1 MKKTKLLTSIVAI
14 ALVVALLLS
23 LAACV
28 DPPPEAVTGIPSYLK
43 DKIVEDDGTN
53 SWTKMGDEQIEI
65 SWYVDLGAWPQPTD
79 TNAVMAKI
87 KEITGISV
95 KFQTPVGDSND
106 KLTTMISGGNLP
118 DVITIQ
124 TSNINVM
131 SKLAMQGYIY
141 DINLLAD
148 NFAPSFYRNVRKD
161 VFDWWA
167 MGNGK
172 TYGIPNHAYSYEDI
186 PADEKLQPN
195 GGMMVRKD
203 LFDLWQAHAETLA
216 DGDGMITYKSRTTG
230 QDKKVEW
237 QGYITTMEGFQAA
250 CNWINTNYKKQIDA
264 CLQLATFPTDNT
276 CISLK
281 WLSQL
286 FAIPFENEDG
296 TYSYQF
302 TTEAYE
308 QMLYYLND
316 LYQDGIISDGNFTQ
330 SSDKIGSVIAGGRA
344 FATLVTPQD
353 YQIHFQTASEGGKDY
368 VPLYLTN
375 ENGDAPIMED
385 VRGYGFLYSMITT
398 KCQRPDLVMKL
409 FDFLVSDEGQR
420 LITLGEE
427 GTTWNWAD
435 DKKTDTVFTEQYLA
449 DKAKLE
455 ETKYGLMVMDL
466 LINYQYYDNIQPKT
480 NNGKTKGEL
489 YRTNLKRPL
498 TMYSYDF
505 NANHFVVDATD
516 KRFNRY
522 STALT
527 HTNNLLA
534 SQIPKI
540 IKAGDKAAAKKLY
553 DETVTTLNNKTN
565 NLSLIIEMNS
575 EAYIAA
581 KIKLGMTATDN
592 AWPAYKAGYNVTV
605 DRTMPNGD
613 ISYIRGY

>member
-1 MKKTKLLTSIVAI
+1 MKKSSLFTSITAI
-14 ALVVALLLS
+14 ALIVILLLS
-23 LAACV
+23 LSACV
-28 DPPPEAVTGIPSYLK
+28 DPPSAVTGIPSYLQ
-43 DKIVEDDGTN
+43 DKIVKDDGTD

-65 SWYVDLGAWPQPTD
+65 NWYVDLGAWPQPTD

-87 KEITGISV
+87 KEITGISI

-106 KLTTMISGGNLP
+106 KLTTMISGGDLP
-118 DVITIQ
+118 DVVTIQ
-124 TSNINVM
+124 TNNINVM
-131 SKLAMQGYIY
+131 SKLAMQGYVY
-141 DINLLAD
+141 DINLLAE
-148 NFAPSFYRNVRKD
+148 NFAPSFFRNVRKD

-186 PADEKLQPN
+186 PENEQLQPN

-203 LFDLWQAHAETLA
+203 LFDLWQNYAKTLQ
-216 DGDGMITYKSRTTG
+216 DNDGMITYKSRTSG
-230 QDKKVEW
+230 ENKKVEW
-237 QGYITTMEGFQAA
+237 QGYITTPEGFQAA
-250 CNWINTNYKKQIDA
+250 CNWIKQNYSKEIDS
-264 CLQLATFPTDNT
+264 CLQLAMFPTDNT

-308 QMLYYLND
+308 NMLYYLND
-316 LYQDGIISDGNFTQ
+316 LYNDGIISNGNFTQ
-330 SSDKIGSVIAGGRA
+330 NSDKIGSVIAGGRA

-353 YQIHFQTASEGGKDY
+353 YQIHFQTANEGGKEY

-427 GTTWNWAD
+427 GKTWNWTD
-435 DKKTDTVFTEQYLA
+435 DSKSTIAFTEQYLA

-466 LINYQYYDNIQPKT
+466 FINYQYYDNIQPKT
-480 NNGKTKGEL
+480 NNGKTTGEL

-516 KRFNRY
+516 KRFNKY

-527 HTNNLLA
+527 HANNLLA

-540 IKAGDKAAAKKLY
+540 IKAKNRDEATKFY
-553 DETVTTLNNKTN
+553 NETVTNLNNKTN
-565 NLSLIIEMNS
+565 NLPLIIEMNS

-581 KIKLGMTATDN
+581 KIKLGMSATDN
-592 AWPAYKAGYNVTV
+592 AWPAYKNGYVNNV

-613 ISYIRGY
+613 PSYIRGY